1 MDEISKSI
9 MEGNL
14 LLASAALF
22 RSLHNDNMDQQD
34 ILAKFITASI
44 HLNNMQVFDAR
55 TLAKTMNRDF
65 GFDIPEAVIRNC
77 IRKKLKNSF
86 CSTGVGRNQFQL
98 TEEFEA
104 PPEIEA
110 QFRHAQKTQDA
121 LTQKLVRY
129 VEALSDAP
137 LGQKDRDLLVHDF
150 YEYVK
155 GNTRP
160 SANATHIALFILGIK
175 EQADLDVLEQT
186 KQGLIIYEGLR
197 YNADGSGATLNNDLL
212 IYLDT
217 EVIFSAAGLHGQM
230 RRDIFLD
237 LYNLVRDVNR
247 KPVKNSPGKIKFRY
261 FGETRVEI
269 EKYFGSA
276 RAIVDKKERL
286 NPTRDAMV
294 NIVSGCGSRT
304 DVLDKEAAF
313 WIRLE
318 QLGIEKDE
326 ERGYFDDHGFN
337 IESVDSRAEV
347 ARELGWDE
355 DSAGQILS
363 KFSKINYLR
372 KGRNEPPV
380 ESIGAIIVSGKN
392 AMRQSS
398 FMSHLYL
405 NTDRFIPYSTD
416 LEFITTWLWSKLGK
430 AFGPNQATPIAFTIV
445 NRTRV
450 VLSSQL
456 GARIGEEYDRLR
468 AEITDKSVGEARK
481 EEIARA
487 LARLKSIKVSPEEV
501 GKDGVDLAFLFEDD
515 LVARAADEHLALTE
529 QVKLAE
535 QAKRERSKEQQDAR
549 ILQDELDALR
559 ERNQKQEAAL
569 RVAERLADKIARKKS
584 TGPEFNAVKRQM
596 FCVRFGYWT
605 LLPLGTVLL
614 VQKLA
619 SPPDTALGIL
629 GTAAGTLV
637 PLVGMLWAFRGK
649 LNQLCLGMKWR
660 RARSW
665 KIRTRLEPTLK
676 AVPNEA
682 QV

>member
-22 RSLHNDNMDQQD
+22 RSLYNDNMDQQD

-44 HLNNMQVFDAR
+44 HLNNMQVFDTR
-55 TLAKTMNRDF
+55 TLAKTMSDDF

-86 CSTGVGRNQFQL
+86 CSTGMGRNQFQI

-129 VEALSDAP
+129 VEKLSDTP
-137 LGQKDRDLLVHDF
+137 LAQKERDLLVRDF

-155 GNTRP
+155 GNTKP
-160 SANATHIALFILGIK
+160 SANATHIGLFILGIK

-197 YNADGSGATLNNDLL
+197 YNADGSGATLNKDLL

-237 LYNLVRDVNR
+237 LYNLARDVNR
-247 KPVKNSPGKIKFRY
+247 KPIKKSPGKIKFRY
-261 FGETRVEI
+261 FDETRIEI

-294 NIVSGCGSRT
+294 NIVTGCRFRS
-304 DVLDKEAAF
+304 DVVDKEAAF

-318 QLGIEKDE
+318 QLGIYKDE
-326 ERGYFDDHGFN
+326 ERGYLDDHVFN

-347 ARELGWDE
+347 AKELGWDE

-398 FMSHLYL
+398 FMSRLYL
-405 NTDRFIPYSTD
+405 NNDRFIPYSTD

-456 GARIGEEYDRLR
+456 GSRIGEEYDRLR
-468 AEITDKSVGEARK
+468 EEINDKFVGEARK
-481 EEIARA
+481 EEIART
-487 LARLKSIKVSPEEV
+487 LAKLKSIKVSPEEV

-529 QVKLAE
+529 QARLAE
-535 QAKRERSKEQQDAR
+535 QAKRERSQEQQDAR
-549 ILQDELDALR
+549 ILQNELVMLR
-559 ERNQKQEAAL
+559 AKTQKQEAAL
-569 RVAERLADKIARKKS
+569 RMAERLANKTTRKKS
-584 TGPEFNAVKRQM
+584 SGPEFNAVKRLM
-596 FCVRFGYWT
+596 FCIHLGYWT
-605 LLPLGTVLL
+605 LPLLGTVLL
-614 VQKLA
+614 VQKMV
-619 SPPDTALGIL
+619 SPPDTPLGIL
-629 GTAAGTLV
+629 GTAAGTLIPV
-637 PLVGMLWAFRGK
+637 VVMLWAFRGK
-649 LNQLCLGMKWR
+649 LNQLCLKMKWR

-665 KIRTRLEPTLK
+665 KNPTQQEPTLD
-676 AVPNEA
+676 EA
-682 QV
+682 SSKTQF